1 MLGVIVETGCT
12 PAAADALGI
21 SEPTFKSHLRRLLVK
36 TGLKRQVD
44 LAKLLA
50 RHASPF
56 RQ

>member
-1 MLGVIVETGCT
+1 MLGVVVETGCT
-12 PAAADALGI
+12 PAAGDALGI
-21 SEPTFKSHLRRLLVK
+21 SEPTFKIASAPSSREN
-36 TGLKRQVD
+36 GLKRQVD